1 MLALQLTLQL
11 IIYVAIG
18 MFLEKKRLVGE
29 SFDQQLSVL
38 FTDIILPCM
47 IFRSLQLEFD
57 PSDLKNC
64 GILLLLALGYLA
76 ISLALGHLACR
87 IFGGD
92 WGKILRFSMVFTNFT
107 LMGFPVVETLFGAHA
122 LFYFVVFL
130 VPIRVI
136 FYSAPHAL
144 LAPDTGEGH
153 SQGWKGWF
161 SPPLAAVLLGLV
173 FYLFQWHLPQ
183 ILSDVVAGL
192 AATASPIGMILC
204 GLVLGKRPLGRLVRL
219 KYAVASVIR
228 LLILPGIFYLLLLPL
243 PVSQEIRQVVTACAM
258 LPSASLTASF
268 TLRHNPNPDA
278 QFDAAGLVLISH
290 LLSIATIPLWSAI
303 LA

>member
-64 GILLLLALGYLA
+64 GILLLLSLGYLA
-76 ISLALGHLACR
+76 ISLALGHLAYR

-144 LAPDTGEGH
+144 LAPDTE
-153 SQGWKGWF
+153 
-161 SPPLAAVLLGLV
+161 
-173 FYLFQWHLPQ
+173 
-183 ILSDVVAGL
+183 
-192 AATASPIGMILC
+192 
-204 GLVLGKRPLGRLVRL
+204 
-219 KYAVASVIR
+219 
-228 LLILPGIFYLLLLPL
+228 
-243 PVSQEIRQVVTACAM
+243 
-258 LPSASLTASF
+258 
-268 TLRHNPNPDA
+268 
-278 QFDAAGLVLISH
+278 
-290 LLSIATIPLWSAI
+290 
-303 LA
+303 